1 MMRGATLLWA
11 MLAIIAG
18 TGLFLLKYEVQAQEQ
33 RLTSLR
39 KDIIDSQEQIHV
51 LKAEW
56 SYLNEPQRLREQAER
71 HLGLHPLKPSQ
82 IVTIASLPMAD
93 HRLSDPDPAPLQ
105 NEPVADDQPIQAAPV
120 AAAPPAVVHPD
131 EPRKAPGITAAVTP
145 AKPVAPAAKPSPS
158 HQPAKA
164 PAKSM
169 TAQAHIA
176 AKPVAVAKA
185 KTADKPT
192 AIALAKPAPAPKAA
206 STPNYPSYPSYPSP
220 PQPSAPT
227 PVVTTTANVM
237 VIKSPALAE
246 PEMASTRARP

>member
-1 MMRGATLLWA
+1 
-11 MLAIIAG
+11 
-18 TGLFLLKYEVQAQEQ
+18 
-33 RLTSLR
+33 
-39 KDIIDSQEQIHV
+39 
-51 LKAEW
+51 
-56 SYLNEPQRLREQAER
+56 
-71 HLGLHPLKPSQ
+71 
-82 IVTIASLPMAD
+82 
-93 HRLSDPDPAPLQ
+93 
-105 NEPVADDQPIQAAPV
+105 
-120 AAAPPAVVHPD
+120 
-131 EPRKAPGITAAVTP
+131 
-145 AKPVAPAAKPSPS
+145 KPVAPAAKPSPS